1 MTRSH
6 IKAGLI
12 QTSFSDDRDENW
24 KKLTLLLEQTA
35 ASGTELVVLPELHNG
50 LYFCQHEDSKEFDRA
65 ESIPGPST
73 EFLSTLARR
82 LELVIIGSV
91 FERRA
96 AGLYHNTAV
105 VLDSDGSLAGFYRK
119 MHIPDDPGYHEKYYF
134 TPGDTGFNPVQ
145 TSVGKIGVLVCW
157 DQWFPEA
164 ARLMTLAGAE
174 LLVYPTAIG
183 WDPADDEEEQ
193 QRQLDSWITIQ
204 CAHAIS
210 NGIPVLAANRHGYE
224 SNPGG
229 KTKGA
234 EFWGNSFICGPQ
246 GEILSQADTGKDCL
260 LQARLDPGHGEKVR
274 QTWPFLR
281 DRRIDA
287 YAGLTR
293 RFLDDRR
300 ENDQQKDDSTNTG
313 EKL

>member
-1 MTRSH
+1 MSRLH
-6 IKAGLI
+6 INAGLI
-12 QTSFSDDRDENW
+12 QASFSDCLDENW
-24 KKLTLLLEQTA
+24 KKITQLLEQA
-35 ASGTELVVLPELHNG
+35 ADAGTELVVLPELHNG

-65 ESIPGPST
+65 EPVPGPTT

-82 LELVIIGSV
+82 LKLVIIGSV

-96 AGLYHNTAV
+96 AGLYHNTAI
-105 VLDSDGSLAGFYRK
+105 VLDNDGSLAGSYRK
-119 MHIPDDPGYHEKYYF
+119 MHIPDDPGYYEKYYF
-134 TPGDTGFNPVQ
+134 TPGDTGFKPVL
-145 TSVGKIGVLVCW
+145 TSIGKIGVLVCW

-164 ARLMTLAGAE
+164 ARLMALAGAE

-183 WDPADDEEEQ
+183 WDLTDDKPEQ

-204 CAHAIS
+204 RAHAIS
-210 NGIPVLAANRHGYE
+210 NGIPLLAANRFGHE
-224 SNPGG
+224 SDSSG

-234 EFWGNSFICGPQ
+234 DFWGSSFICGPQ
-246 GEILSQADTGKDCL
+246 GEILSQATATKDCFL
-260 LQARLDPGHGEKVR
+260 EANIDLKHGEKVR

-293 RFLDDRR
+293 RFLDDISG
-300 ENDQQKDDSTNTG
+300 NDAVKKEITNTG
-313 EKL
+313 EKK